1 MRASVVAVM
10 AVTTIAIAS
19 LASQPVR
26 ALENCYVVRAT
37 ADARN
42 PQVSTERAEHRLHR
56 HILRELRND
65 AGKSIGPV
73 HTHCIRNACEAS
85 AVVCHH

>member
-1 MRASVVAVM
+1 MSRLGILFAALAIIIVAGP
-10 AVTTIAIAS
+10 
-19 LASQPVR
+19 QPVR

-56 HILRELRND
+56 HILHELRSD
-65 AGKSIGPV
+65 SGKSIGPV
-73 HTHCIRNACEAS
+73 RTHCIRNACESS
-85 AVVCHH
+85 ALVCHH

>member
-1 MRASVVAVM
+1 MRASVVAMMV
-10 AVTTIAIAS
+10 VTTMAIAS
-19 LASQPVR
+19 LISQQAW
-26 ALENCYVVRAT
+26 ALEGCYVVRAT

-42 PQVSTERAEHRLHR
+42 PRVSTERAEHRLHR
-56 HILRELRND
+56 HILHELRNN

-85 AVVCHH
+85 ALVCHH

>member
-1 MRASVVAVM
+1 MRAPVVAMMVVATV
-10 AVTTIAIAS
+10 AVAS
-19 LASQPVR
+19 LISQPAT
-26 ALENCYVVRAT
+26 ALDGCYVVRAT

-42 PQVSTERAEHRLHR
+42 PRVSTERAEHRLHR
-56 HILRELRND
+56 HILHEMRNN

-85 AVVCHH
+85 ALVCHH